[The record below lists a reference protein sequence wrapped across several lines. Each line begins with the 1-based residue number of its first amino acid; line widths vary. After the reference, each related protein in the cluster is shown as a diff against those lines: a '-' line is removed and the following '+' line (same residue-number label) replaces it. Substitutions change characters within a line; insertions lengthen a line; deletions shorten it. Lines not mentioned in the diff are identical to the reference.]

1 MSRTGAP
8 SIRRRLARVVV
19 GISLAWSLA
28 AFGVVWAVVYHQV
41 DRVMDGAL
49 QESAE
54 ILFGLLHANAAQ
66 LPIGSGGSLPA
77 PPHDEHLVWQLVAA
91 DGRVTWRSHRAPA
104 APLAT
109 PIGAPIDAPLAGPA
123 AASRGATG
131 DEGDGWHVH
140 LLPFDSHGTVL
151 VVAQRHADR
160 RAARLKAATATA
172 GGALLVGLACAAW
185 LRRRVR
191 AELLP
196 VLQLSRQ
203 VARYHPLDAAAGLPP
218 ATRAELMPLRDAVL
232 HLGERLAQRV
242 TSERAFSAHA
252 AHALRTPLA
261 GVGAQL
267 ALAQRESPPSLQPR
281 LQRAR
286 EAADRLG
293 RVVTALLTLFRS
305 GTEPAWQ
312 SVDLAALLRSLPVE
326 GLAVEPPAQ
335 PAPCHADPDLLAAAL
350 LNLLDNAR
358 RYGATRVQASIAQ
371 DGALT
376 RIRLADNGPGIDAGQ
391 RQRMQ
396 AALDSERY
404 DDGLGL
410 GLMLADR
417 VARAHGGRLALLPA
431 PAGFT
436 VELSLARQPGP
447 TTAAPLHEAGPA
459 AG

>member
-1 MSRTGAP
+1 MSRTGVP

-104 APLAT
+104 APLA
-109 PIGAPIDAPLAGPA
+109 APLTGPA
-123 AASRGATG
+123 AASQVAT

-140 LLPFDSHGTVL
+140 LLPFDSRGTVL

-172 GGALLVGLACAAW
+172 SGALLVGLACAAW

-203 VARYHPLDAAAGLPP
+203 VARYHPLEAAAGLPP
-218 ATRAELMPLRDAVL
+218 ATRAELVPLRDAVL

-312 SVDLAALLRSLPVE
+312 SVDLVALLRSLPVE
-326 GLAVEPPAQ
+326 GLAVEPPVQ

-358 RYGATRVQASIAQ
+358 RYGATRVQASIVQ
-371 DGALT
+371 DGVLT
-376 RIRLADNGPGIDAGQ
+376 RIRLADDGPGIDPGQ

-431 PAGFT
+431 PAGFA
-436 VELSLARQPGP
+436 VEMTLADKPGP
-447 TTAAPLHEAGPA
+447 IATAPLHEAGT
-459 AG
+459 AGG